1 MSFKSWPIRWCIFVY
16 DDHDVLISLERQP
29 YLVYTKKFSFGRDL
43 HFTVND
49 SSWKNMKR
57 ILDVD
62 SGVWA
67 IIRKESRDNVIMGKY
82 NSDTYKNMFCCVCV
96 ICKSILQI
104 FLLTLYFT
112 KLFLSI
118 LFVPVMTI
126 HNRLGILNHCHY
138 KELWFF
144 N

>member
-16 DDHDVLISLERQP
+16 DDHDVLISLEKQP

-126 HNRLGILNHCHY
+126 HNHLGIPNHCHY